1 MAGITLQ
8 TIGTLLVGFVA
19 LRVHHWVIV
28 RQMVDQQ
35 VLRTMKREQRLGVL
49 GLLLI
54 AIGYILQL
62 I

>member
-19 LRVHHWVIV
+19 LRVHHRVIV
-28 RQMVDQQ
+28 RQMVDEQ
-35 VLRTMKREQRLGVL
+35 VLRTMKREQRFGVL

-54 AIGYILQL
+54 AIGYILQ
-62 I
+62 II